1 MMRTAFATP
10 VLSSLL
16 GACWCRV
23 IHYFVGRQP
32 FSKLCLSVTRKTAA
46 VPLFLLASQLSAQS
60 APFIFMGGKAA
71 SGQNQQVG
79 RALQN
84 PAPQNLAPQT
94 PPTQPPS
101 DGTNQNSETSSSA
114 ATPPVSRQI
123 SGTGEGQQTKRILGI
138 APNFQAVSAN
148 LHLPV
153 MTVKQK
159 LWLATEGTFD
169 YSSFISVGIEAGV
182 EQATKTY
189 PEFHQGA
196 AGYGR
201 YYWHTFADS
210 GIENYFT
217 GAFLPILTHQDPRYY
232 TLYHGSFMRRT
243 AYAFSR
249 LGVTKRDSGLRDF
262 NYSEI
267 IGSGIAAGVS
277 SRYYPEHERQASEI
291 LERWASQLLNDG
303 VGNVFEEF
311 WPDIHQRLFHH
322 HPANEGQ

>member
-1 MMRTAFATP
+1 M
-10 VLSSLL
+10 
-16 GACWCRV
+16 
-23 IHYFVGRQP
+23 GRQP
-32 FSKLCLSVTRKTAA
+32 FSKLCLSVARKTAA
-46 VPLFLLASQLSAQS
+46 VPLFLLASQLAAQS
-60 APFIFMGGKAA
+60 TPIIFIGGRPAT
-71 SGQNQQVG
+71 GLDQQAG
-79 RALQN
+79 HALQN
-84 PAPQNLAPQT
+84 PPPQNVPSQT
-94 PPTQPPS
+94 PSTQPPS
-101 DGTNQNSETSSSA
+101 TGTNQNSETSSSA
-114 ATPPVSRQI
+114 TAPVTSGQI
-123 SGTGEGQQTKRILGI
+123 SDIGEGQQTKRILGI

-148 LHLPV
+148 THLPA

-159 LWLATEGTFD
+159 FWLATEGTFD

-217 GAFLPILTHQDPRYY
+217 GAFLPVLTHQDPRYY
-232 TLYHGSFMRRT
+232 TLYHGSFVRRT

-249 LGVTKRDSGLRDF
+249 LWVTKRDSGRRDF

-267 IGSGIAAGVS
+267 IGSGMAAGVS
-277 SRYYPEHERQASEI
+277 SRYYPELERQASEI
-291 LERWASQLLNDG
+291 LERWASQVLNDG

-311 WPDIHQRLFHH
+311 WPNIHQRLFHH
-322 HPANEGQ
+322 HPANDTQ

>member
-1 MMRTAFATP
+1 M
-10 VLSSLL
+10 
-16 GACWCRV
+16 

-32 FSKLCLSVTRKTAA
+32 FSKLCLSVARKTAV

-60 APFIFMGGKAA
+60 NPHVSIAGRPACE
-71 SGQNQQVG
+71 QDQQAG
-79 RALQN
+79 RASQN
-84 PAPQNLAPQT
+84 SAPQNVPSQT
-94 PPTQPPS
+94 PSTQPPS
-101 DGTNQNSETSSSA
+101 AGTTQNTKPSSSP
-114 ATPPVSRQI
+114 ATPPGTGQI
-123 SGTGEGQQTKRILGI
+123 SDTGEGQQTKRILGI

-148 LHLPV
+148 TLLPA

-159 LWLATEGTFD
+159 FWLATQGTFD

-217 GAFLPILTHQDPRYY
+217 GAFLPVLTHQDPRYY
-232 TLYHGSFMRRT
+232 TLYHGSFMKRT
-243 AYAFSR
+243 VYAFSR
-249 LGVTKRDSGLRDF
+249 LWVTKRDSGGRDF

-267 IGSGIAAGVS
+267 IGSGISAGIS
-277 SRYYPEHERQASEI
+277 SRYYPEQERQASEI
-291 LERWASQLLNDG
+291 VERWASQVLNDG

-311 WPDIHQRLFHH
+311 WPNIHQKLFHH
-322 HPANEGQ
+322 HPANGVQ